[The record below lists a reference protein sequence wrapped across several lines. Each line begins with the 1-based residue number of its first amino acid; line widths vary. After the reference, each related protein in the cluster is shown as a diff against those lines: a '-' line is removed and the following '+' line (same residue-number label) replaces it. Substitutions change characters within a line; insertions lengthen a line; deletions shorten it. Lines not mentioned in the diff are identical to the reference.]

1 MLGAAQQ
8 IQSSLSKCASAGWD
22 TVSLTTKVVS
32 VWRDIDAALAPIIGH
47 RGVAALFGRSVHLIR
62 ADHPWLTAP
71 HESTTDRI
79 DLAALQSTLSQ
90 QTSDTVVAINGALL
104 RKFLELLSNLIGVSL
119 TERLLRP
126 VVDVH
131 STGDAA

>member
-1 MLGAAQQ
+1 MLSAAQH

-22 TVSLTTKVVS
+22 TVSLITKVVS

-47 RGVAALFGRSVHLIR
+47 RGVAALFGRSFHLTR
-62 ADHPWLTAP
+62 PDYPWLTAT
-71 HESTTDRI
+71 HETSADRI
-79 DLAALQSTLSQ
+79 NFASLQSTLSQ
-90 QTSDTVVAINGALL
+90 QTSDAVVAINGALL
-104 RKFLELLSNLIGVSL
+104 QKFLELLSNLIGAAL

-126 VVDVH
+126 VVDIH

>member
-1 MLGAAQQ
+1 MLSAAQH

-22 TVSLTTKVVS
+22 TVSIITKVVS

-47 RGVAALFGRSVHLIR
+47 RGVAALLGRSVHLTR
-62 ADHPWLTAP
+62 ADYPWLTAP
-71 HESTTDRI
+71 HESTTERI
-79 DLAALQSTLSQ
+79 DLAFLQSTLSQ

-104 RKFLELLSNLIGVSL
+104 QKFAELLSNLIGVSL